1 MTNVSVLKKSYIN
14 FDNNLNISKWY
25 ILKLF
30 YIFMQN
36 TVKERLYR
44 DALLL
49 QIPSCLNQDKNFID
63 DKYRRPWT
71 RGMFLCLTS
80 YF

>member
-1 MTNVSVLKKSYIN
+1 M
-14 FDNNLNISKWY
+14 
-25 ILKLF
+25 LKLF
-30 YIFMQN
+30 NISIQN

-63 DKYRRPWT
+63 DKYRSPWT
-71 RGMFLCLTS
+71 RGMFLYLAS